1 MKNKK
6 IIVALLVVVMVLSM
20 AAVCLTACDKSEWDD
35 IEAEALAAM
44 MDNAINNL
52 APTDALLN
60 NTEIAANLDVKA
72 KYGDSSKN
80 YGIAFAVKLGLDK
93 ADDNTNAFSL
103 VITDKADNSVAFGAY
118 YDESLG
124 NKYNDKVYL
133 QGPGG
138 NLALQ
143 AVKVKDVIKDQNA
156 DISDSWCEEAQ
167 GTVLDALSE
176 YFSGIII
183 QTVGGLGDTKI
194 SKDGKVARL
203 ELPLTSLLQ
212 DKSSTGLGGL
222 LESVGSPMVDPY
234 LEKLGIDL
242 KVAQL
247 VDILPKLTVALQFT
261 FEGSGVDTTLKNIQ
275 AELSCGAKNVK
286 INKTNNKGTLL
297 ELDIAKDFSATVSAD
312 FFVAPSTSMV
322 KLAPTSVYEAKVV
335 NALNFTLKGEVN
347 FDKDITASVGPLNL
361 NIPSGDY
368 NVTIA
373 LDADPTALIGM
384 TFPKEIK
391 DEVTGEV
398 IKKPTTQEILTCVG
412 DVIEEAVDYMLLD
425 IKSKTASASDTSLLK
440 LELSRP
446 SVGAPLKVSAT
457 ELDALGIEGL
467 NLSGLTIAEAISTI
481 AKLFPADEPTP
492 EEPTP
497 DEPSTEEPS
506 GDQSGSVSGETDEE
520 KTDKIL
526 ASIKPYVELLSII
539 IKGGSAQVNLDGAKF
554 DIKEEVTGEVTSTAT
569 LDASITVNGEAI
581 TISGHATGLDK
592 LLAGLPA
599 DINATI
605 KVTEFK
611 LGNAGK

>member
-118 YDESLG
+118 YDESLS

-133 QGPGG
+133 QGPSG

-347 FDKDITASVGPLNL
+347 FDKEIKASVGPLNL

-384 TFPKEIK
+384 TFPADKVV
-391 DEVTGEV
+391 DGVTV
-398 IKKPTTQEILTCVG
+398 KPTTQEILTCVG
-412 DVIEEAVDYMLLD
+412 NVLEEAVDYMLLD

-440 LELSRP
+440 LELSRAA
-446 SVGAPLKVSAT
+446 VGAPLKVSAT
-457 ELDALGIEGL
+457 ELDALGMDVDI
-467 NLSGLTIAEAISTI
+467 SGLTIARAISTI
-481 AKLFPADEPTP
+481 AGLFPTEEPTP
-492 EEPTP
+492 EEPEVPTP
-497 DEPSTEEPS
+497 EVPS

-520 KTDKIL
+520 NTDKIL

-539 IKGGSAQVNLDGAKF
+539 IKGGSAQVNLDGAEF
-554 DIKEEVTGEVTSTAT
+554 DIKDGEGKVTSTVT
-569 LDASITVNGEAI
+569 LDAGITVNGESI
-581 TISGHATGLDK
+581 TVTGHAVGLDK

>member
-20 AAVCLTACDKSEWDD
+20 AAACLTACDKSEWDD

-118 YDESLG
+118 YDEGLDK
-124 NKYNDKVYL
+124 KYNDKVYL

-297 ELDIAKDFSATVSAD
+297 ELDIAKDFSATVSAE

-347 FDKDITASVGPLNL
+347 FDKAIQASVGPLNL

-384 TFPKEIK
+384 TFPADKVV
-391 DEVTGEV
+391 DGVTV
-398 IKKPTTQEILTCVG
+398 KPTTQEILTCVG
-412 DVIEEAVDYMLLD
+412 DVLDKAVDYMLLD
-425 IKSKTASASDTSLLK
+425 IKSKTASASDKSLLK
-440 LELSRP
+440 LELSRAAE
-446 SVGAPLKVSAT
+446 GAPLSVSAT
-457 ELDALGIEGL
+457 ELDALGMDVDI
-467 NLSGLTIAEAISTI
+467 SGLTIARAISTI
-481 AKLFPADEPTP
+481 AGLFPT

-497 DEPSTEEPS
+497 GEPEVPTPEVPS

-520 KTDKIL
+520 KTDAIL

-539 IKGGSAQVNLDGAKF
+539 IKGGSAQVNLDGAEF
-554 DIKEEVTGEVTSTAT
+554 DIKDEEGKVTSTAT

-581 TISGHATGLDK
+581 TITGHATGLDK

>member
-322 KLAPTSVYEAKVV
+322 KLAPTSVYEAEVV

-347 FDKDITASVGPLNL
+347 FDKEIKASVGPLNL

-412 DVIEEAVDYMLLD
+412 DVLEEAVDYMLLD

-440 LELSRP
+440 LELSRAA
-446 SVGAPLKVSAT
+446 VGAPLKVSAT
-457 ELDALGIEGL
+457 ELDALGMDVNI
-467 NLSGLTIAEAISTI
+467 SGLTIAEAINTI

-492 EEPTP
+492 EEPEVPTP
-497 DEPSTEEPS
+497 EAPS

-520 KTDKIL
+520 KTDAIL

-539 IKGGSAQVNLDGAKF
+539 IKGGSAQVNLDGAEF
-554 DIKEEVTGEVTSTAT
+554 DIKDEETGEVTSTVT
-569 LDASITVNGEAI
+569 LDAGITVNGEAI
-581 TISGHATGLDK
+581 TVTGHAVGLDK
-592 LLAGLPA
+592 LLAGLPE

>member
-20 AAVCLTACDKSEWDD
+20 AAVCLTACDEKNDWDE

-72 KYGDSSKN
+72 TYGESTKN
-80 YGIAFAVKLGLDK
+80 YGIAFAVKLGLNK

-103 VITDKADNSVAFGAY
+103 VVTDKADNSVAFGAY
-118 YDESLG
+118 YDESLTS
-124 NKYNDKVYL
+124 KYNDKVYL
-133 QGPGG
+133 QGPSG

-347 FDKDITASVGPLNL
+347 FDKDIKASVGPLNL
-361 NIPSGDY
+361 NIPNGDY
-368 NVTIA
+368 NVTLAI
-373 LDADPTALIGM
+373 DADPTALIGM
-384 TFPKEIK
+384 TFPADKVV
-391 DEVTGEV
+391 DGVTV
-398 IKKPTTQEILTCVG
+398 KPTTQEILTCVG
-412 DVIEEAVDYMLLD
+412 DVLEEAVDYMLID
-425 IKSKTASASDTSLLK
+425 IKSKTASETDKSLLK
-440 LELSRP
+440 LELSRAAA
-446 SVGAPLKVSAT
+446 GAPLKVSAT
-457 ELDALGIEGL
+457 ELGALGMDVNI
-467 NLSGLTIAEAISTI
+467 SGLTIADAISTI
-481 AKLFPADEPTP
+481 ANLFPAEEPTP

-526 ASIKPYVELLSII
+526 ASIKPYIEILSII

-554 DIKEEVTGEVTSTAT
+554 DIKDEVTGEVTSTAT

-581 TISGHATGLDK
+581 TTNSSSAT
-592 LLAGLPA
+592 PA
-599 DINATI
+599 N
-605 KVTEFK
+605 KP
-611 LGNAGK
+611 

>member
-6 IIVALLVVVMVLSM
+6 IIVSLLVVVMVLSM
-20 AAVCLTACDKSEWDD
+20 AAACLTACDKSEWDD

-118 YDESLG
+118 YDEGLDK
-124 NKYNDKVYL
+124 KYNDKVYL
-133 QGPGG
+133 QGPSG

-322 KLAPTSVYEAKVV
+322 KWAPTSVYEAEVV

-347 FDKDITASVGPLNL
+347 FDKEIKASVGPLNL

-384 TFPKEIK
+384 TFPADKVV
-391 DEVTGEV
+391 DGVTV
-398 IKKPTTQEILTCVG
+398 KPTTQEILTCVG
-412 DVIEEAVDYMLLD
+412 NVLEEAVDYMLLD

-440 LELSRP
+440 LELSRAA
-446 SVGAPLKVSAT
+446 VGAPLKVSAT
-457 ELDALGIEGL
+457 ELDALGMNVNI
-467 NLSGLTIAEAISTI
+467 SGLTIAEAINTI

-492 EEPTP
+492 EEPEVPTP
-497 DEPSTEEPS
+497 EAPS

-520 KTDKIL
+520 KTDAIL

-539 IKGGSAQVNLDGAKF
+539 IKGGSAQVNLDGAEF
-554 DIKEEVTGEVTSTAT
+554 DIKDGEGKVTSTVT
-569 LDASITVNGEAI
+569 LDAGITVNGEAI
-581 TISGHATGLDK
+581 TVTGHAVGLNK

>member
-80 YGIAFAVKLGLDK
+80 YGIAFAVKLGLNK

-133 QGPGG
+133 QGPSG

-322 KLAPTSVYEAKVV
+322 KLAPTSVYEAEVV

-347 FDKDITASVGPLNL
+347 FDKEIKASVGPLNL

-384 TFPKEIK
+384 TFPADKVV
-391 DEVTGEV
+391 DGVTV
-398 IKKPTTQEILTCVG
+398 KPTTQEILTCVG
-412 DVIEEAVDYMLLD
+412 NVLEEAVDYMLLD

-440 LELSRP
+440 LELSRAA
-446 SVGAPLKVSAT
+446 VGAPLKVSAT
-457 ELDALGIEGL
+457 ELDALGMNVNI
-467 NLSGLTIAEAISTI
+467 SGLTIAEAINTI

-492 EEPTP
+492 EEPEVPTP
-497 DEPSTEEPS
+497 EVPS

-520 KTDKIL
+520 KTDAIL

-539 IKGGSAQVNLDGAKF
+539 IKGGSAQVNLDGAEF
-554 DIKEEVTGEVTSTAT
+554 DIKDEETGEVTSTVT
-569 LDASITVNGEAI
+569 LDAGITVNGESI
-581 TISGHATGLDK
+581 TVTGHAVGLDK

>member
-80 YGIAFAVKLGLDK
+80 YGIAFAVKLGLNK

-133 QGPGG
+133 QGPSG

-347 FDKDITASVGPLNL
+347 FDKAIQASVGPLNL

-384 TFPKEIK
+384 TFPADKVV
-391 DEVTGEV
+391 DGVTV
-398 IKKPTTQEILTCVG
+398 KPTTKEILTCVG
-412 DVIEEAVDYMLLD
+412 NVLEKAVDYMLLD
-425 IKSKTASASDTSLLK
+425 IKSKTASASDKSLLK
-440 LELSRP
+440 LELSRAAA
-446 SVGAPLKVSAT
+446 GAPLKVSAT
-457 ELDALGIEGL
+457 ELAALGMDVNI
-467 NLSGLTIAEAISTI
+467 SGLTIAEAINTI
-481 AKLFPADEPTP
+481 AGLFPAEEPTP

-506 GDQSGSVSGETDEE
+506 GDVSGSVSGETDEE
-520 KTDKIL
+520 KTDAIL

-539 IKGGSAQVNLDGAKF
+539 IKGGSAQVNLDGAEF
-554 DIKEEVTGEVTSTAT
+554 DIKDEETGEVTSTVT
-569 LDASITVNGEAI
+569 LDAGITVNGEAI
-581 TISGHATGLDK
+581 TISGHAVGLDK

>member
-133 QGPGG
+133 QGPSG

-384 TFPKEIK
+384 TFPADKVV
-391 DEVTGEV
+391 DGVTV
-398 IKKPTTQEILTCVG
+398 KPTTQEILTCVG
-412 DVIEEAVDYMLLD
+412 DVLDKAVDYMLLD
-425 IKSKTASASDTSLLK
+425 IKSKTASASDKSLLK
-440 LELSRP
+440 LELSRAAE
-446 SVGAPLKVSAT
+446 GAPLSVSAT
-457 ELDALGIEGL
+457 ELDALGMDVDI
-467 NLSGLTIAEAISTI
+467 SGLTIARAISTI
-481 AKLFPADEPTP
+481 AGLFPTEEPTP
-492 EEPTP
+492 EEPEVPTP
-497 DEPSTEEPS
+497 EVPS

-520 KTDKIL
+520 KTDAIL

-539 IKGGSAQVNLDGAKF
+539 IKGGSAQVNLDGAEF
-554 DIKEEVTGEVTSTAT
+554 DIKDEEGKVTSTVT
-569 LDASITVNGEAI
+569 LDAGITVNGESI
-581 TISGHATGLDK
+581 TVTGHAVGLDK

>member
-20 AAVCLTACDKSEWDD
+20 AAVCLTACDDSEWDD

-133 QGPGG
+133 QGPSG

-322 KLAPTSVYEAKVV
+322 KLAPTSVYEAEVV

-347 FDKDITASVGPLNL
+347 FDKEIKASVGPLNL
-361 NIPSGDY
+361 NIPRGDY

-412 DVIEEAVDYMLLD
+412 NVLEEAVDYMLLD
-425 IKSKTASASDTSLLK
+425 IKSKTASASDQSLLK
-440 LELSRP
+440 LELSRAA
-446 SVGAPLKVSAT
+446 VGAPLKVSAT
-457 ELDALGIEGL
+457 ELDALGMDVNI
-467 NLSGLTIAEAISTI
+467 SGLTIAEAINTI

-492 EEPTP
+492 EEPEVPTP
-497 DEPSTEEPS
+497 EAPS

-520 KTDKIL
+520 KTDAIL

-539 IKGGSAQVNLDGAKF
+539 IKGGSAQVNLDGAEF
-554 DIKEEVTGEVTSTAT
+554 DIKDEETGEVTSTVT
-569 LDASITVNGEAI
+569 LDAGITVNGEAI
-581 TISGHATGLDK
+581 TVTGHAVGLDK
-592 LLAGLPA
+592 LLAGLPG

>member
-20 AAVCLTACDKSEWDD
+20 AAVCLTACDKEGDWDE

-72 KYGDSSKN
+72 TYGESTKN
-80 YGIAFAVKLGLDK
+80 YGIAFAVKLGLNK

-103 VITDKADNSVAFGAY
+103 VVTDKADNSVAFGAY
-118 YDESLG
+118 YDESLS

-176 YFSGIII
+176 YFSGIIM

-347 FDKDITASVGPLNL
+347 FDKDIKASVGPLNL
-361 NIPSGDY
+361 NIPNGDY
-368 NVTIA
+368 NVTLA

-384 TFPKEIK
+384 TFPADKVV
-391 DEVTGEV
+391 DGVTV
-398 IKKPTTQEILTCVG
+398 KPTTQEILTCVG
-412 DVIEEAVDYMLLD
+412 DVLEEAVDYMLID
-425 IKSKTASASDTSLLK
+425 IKSKTASETDKSLLK
-440 LELSRP
+440 LELSRAAA
-446 SVGAPLKVSAT
+446 GAPLKVSAT
-457 ELDALGIEGL
+457 ELGALGMDVNI
-467 NLSGLTIAEAISTI
+467 SGLTIADAISTI
-481 AKLFPADEPTP
+481 ANLFPAEEPTP

-506 GDQSGSVSGETDEE
+506 GDSGSVSGETDEE

-526 ASIKPYVELLSII
+526 ASIKPYIEILSII

-554 DIKEEVTGEVTSTAT
+554 DIKDEVTGEVTSTAT

-581 TISGHATGLDK
+581 TITGHATGLDK

>member
-118 YDESLG
+118 YDESLS

-347 FDKDITASVGPLNL
+347 FDKAIQASVGPLNL

-384 TFPKEIK
+384 TFPADKVV
-391 DEVTGEV
+391 DGVTV
-398 IKKPTTQEILTCVG
+398 KPTTQEILTCVG
-412 DVIEEAVDYMLLD
+412 DVLEEAVDYMLID
-425 IKSKTASASDTSLLK
+425 IKSKTASATDKSLLK
-440 LELSRP
+440 LELSRAAA
-446 SVGAPLKVSAT
+446 GAPLKTSAT
-457 ELDALGIEGL
+457 ELGALGMDV
-467 NLSGLTIAEAISTI
+467 NLSNLTIADAISTI
-481 AKLFPADEPTP
+481 ANLFPAEEPTP

-497 DEPSTEEPS
+497 DEPSTDEPS
-506 GDQSGSVSGETDEE
+506 GDVSGSVSGETDEE
-520 KTDKIL
+520 KTDAIL

-539 IKGGSAQVNLDGAKF
+539 IKGGSAQVNLDGAEF
-554 DIKEEVTGEVTSTAT
+554 DIKDGEGKVTSTVT
-569 LDASITVNGEAI
+569 LDAGITVNGEAI
-581 TISGHATGLDK
+581 TVTGHAVGLDK

>member
-20 AAVCLTACDKSEWDD
+20 AAVCLTACDEKGDWDD

-72 KYGDSSKN
+72 TYGESTKN
-80 YGIAFAVKLGLDK
+80 YGIAFAVKLGLNK

-103 VITDKADNSVAFGAY
+103 VVTDKADNSVAFGAY
-118 YDESLG
+118 YDESLSS
-124 NKYNDKVYL
+124 KYNDKVYL

-347 FDKDITASVGPLNL
+347 FDKDIKASVGPLNL
-361 NIPSGDY
+361 NIPNGDY
-368 NVTIA
+368 NVTLAI
-373 LDADPTALIGM
+373 DADPTALIGM
-384 TFPKEIK
+384 TFPADKVV
-391 DEVTGEV
+391 DGVTV
-398 IKKPTTQEILTCVG
+398 KPTTQEILTCVG
-412 DVIEEAVDYMLLD
+412 DVLEEAVDYMLID
-425 IKSKTASASDTSLLK
+425 IKSKTASETDKSLLK
-440 LELSRP
+440 LELSRAAA
-446 SVGAPLKVSAT
+446 GAPLKVSAT
-457 ELDALGIEGL
+457 ELGALGMDVNI
-467 NLSGLTIAEAISTI
+467 SGLTIADAISTI
-481 AKLFPADEPTP
+481 ANLFPAEEPTP

-526 ASIKPYVELLSII
+526 ASIKPYIEILSII

-554 DIKEEVTGEVTSTAT
+554 DIKDEVTGEVTSTAT

-581 TISGHATGLDK
+581 TITGHATGLDK

>member
-118 YDESLG
+118 YDEGLD
-124 NKYNDKVYL
+124 NKKYNDKVYL

-203 ELPLTSLLQ
+203 ELPLTTLLQ

-322 KLAPTSVYEAKVV
+322 KSVPTSVYEAKVV

-347 FDKDITASVGPLNL
+347 FDKDIKASVGPLNL
-361 NIPSGDY
+361 NIPNGDY
-368 NVTIA
+368 NVTLAI
-373 LDADPTALIGM
+373 DADPTALIGM
-384 TFPKEIK
+384 TFPADKVV
-391 DEVTGEV
+391 DGVTV
-398 IKKPTTQEILTCVG
+398 KPTTQEILTCVG
-412 DVIEEAVDYMLLD
+412 DVLEKAVDYMLID
-425 IKSKTASASDTSLLK
+425 IKSKTASETDKSLLK

-446 SVGAPLKVSAT
+446 AVGAPLKVSAT
-457 ELDALGIEGL
+457 ELGALGMDVNI
-467 NLSGLTIAEAISTI
+467 SGLTIADAISTI
-481 AKLFPADEPTP
+481 ANLFPAEEPTP

-526 ASIKPYVELLSII
+526 ASIKPYIEILSII

-554 DIKEEVTGEVTSTAT
+554 DIKDEVTGEVTSTAT

>member
-103 VITDKADNSVAFGAY
+103 VVTDKADNSVAFGAY

-124 NKYNDKVYL
+124 KNYNDKVYL

-143 AVKVKDVIKDQNA
+143 AVRVKDVIKDQNA

-203 ELPLTSLLQ
+203 ELPLTTLLQ

-347 FDKDITASVGPLNL
+347 FDKDIKASVGPLNL

-368 NVTIA
+368 NVTLAI
-373 LDADPTALIGM
+373 DADPTALIGM
-384 TFPKEIK
+384 TFPADKVV
-391 DEVTGEV
+391 DGVTV
-398 IKKPTTQEILTCVG
+398 KPTTEEILTCVG
-412 DVIEEAVDYMLLD
+412 DVLEKAVDYMLID
-425 IKSKTASASDTSLLK
+425 IKSKTASATDNSLLK
-440 LELSRP
+440 LELSRAAA
-446 SVGAPLKVSAT
+446 GAPLKVSAT
-457 ELDALGIEGL
+457 ELGALGMNVNIAGL
-467 NLSGLTIAEAISTI
+467 PIADAISTI
-481 AKLFPADEPTP
+481 ANLFPAEEPTP

-497 DEPSTEEPS
+497 DEPSTDEPS

-526 ASIKPYVELLSII
+526 ASIKPYIEILSII

-554 DIKEEVTGEVTSTAT
+554 DIKDEVTGEVTSTAT

-581 TISGHATGLDK
+581 TITGHATGLDK

>member
-20 AAVCLTACDKSEWDD
+20 AAVCLTACDDSEWDD

-80 YGIAFAVKLGLDK
+80 YGIAFAVKLGLNK

-133 QGPGG
+133 QGPSG

-297 ELDIAKDFSATVSAD
+297 ELDIAKDFSATVSAE

-412 DVIEEAVDYMLLD
+412 DVLEEAVDYMLLD
-425 IKSKTASASDTSLLK
+425 IKSKTASASDKSLLK
-440 LELSRP
+440 LELSRAAD
-446 SVGAPLKVSAT
+446 GAPLSVSAT
-457 ELDALGIEGL
+457 ELDALGMDVDI
-467 NLSGLTIAEAISTI
+467 SGLTIARAISTI
-481 AKLFPADEPTP
+481 AGLFPTEEPTP
-492 EEPTP
+492 EEPEVPTP
-497 DEPSTEEPS
+497 EAPS

-520 KTDKIL
+520 KTDAIL

-539 IKGGSAQVNLDGAKF
+539 IKGGSAQVNLDGAEF
-554 DIKEEVTGEVTSTAT
+554 DIKDGEGKVTSTVT
-569 LDASITVNGEAI
+569 LDAGITVNGEAI
-581 TISGHATGLDK
+581 TVTGHAVGLDK
-592 LLAGLPA
+592 LLAGLPE

>member
-118 YDESLG
+118 YDESLS

-347 FDKDITASVGPLNL
+347 FDKAIQASVGPLNL

-384 TFPKEIK
+384 TFPADKVV
-391 DEVTGEV
+391 DGVTV
-398 IKKPTTQEILTCVG
+398 KPTTQEILTCVG
-412 DVIEEAVDYMLLD
+412 NVLEEAVDYMLLD

-440 LELSRP
+440 LELSRAA
-446 SVGAPLKVSAT
+446 VGAPLKVSAT
-457 ELDALGIEGL
+457 ELDALGMNVNI
-467 NLSGLTIAEAISTI
+467 SGLTIAEAINTI

-492 EEPTP
+492 EEPEVPTP
-497 DEPSTEEPS
+497 EAPS

-520 KTDKIL
+520 KTDAIL

-539 IKGGSAQVNLDGAKF
+539 IKGGSAQVNLDGAEF
-554 DIKEEVTGEVTSTAT
+554 DIKDGEGKVTSTVT
-569 LDASITVNGEAI
+569 LDAGITVNGESI
-581 TISGHATGLDK
+581 TVTGHAVGLDK

>member
-118 YDESLG
+118 YDESLSD
-124 NKYNDKVYL
+124 KYNDKVYL

-347 FDKDITASVGPLNL
+347 FDKAIQASVGPLNL

-384 TFPKEIK
+384 TFPADKVV
-391 DEVTGEV
+391 DGVTV
-398 IKKPTTQEILTCVG
+398 KPTTQEILTCVG
-412 DVIEEAVDYMLLD
+412 DVLDKAVDYMLLD
-425 IKSKTASASDTSLLK
+425 IKSKTASASDKSLLK
-440 LELSRP
+440 LELSRAAE
-446 SVGAPLKVSAT
+446 GAPLSVSAT
-457 ELDALGIEGL
+457 ELDALGMDVDI
-467 NLSGLTIAEAISTI
+467 SGLTIARAISTI
-481 AKLFPADEPTP
+481 AGLFPTEEPTP
-492 EEPTP
+492 EEPEVPTP
-497 DEPSTEEPS
+497 EVPS

-520 KTDKIL
+520 KTDAIL

-539 IKGGSAQVNLDGAKF
+539 IKGGSAQVNLDGAEF
-554 DIKEEVTGEVTSTAT
+554 DIKDEEGKVTSTVT
-569 LDASITVNGEAI
+569 LDAGITVNGESI
-581 TISGHATGLDK
+581 TVTGHAVGLDK

>member
-20 AAVCLTACDKSEWDD
+20 AAACLTACDKSEWDD

-118 YDESLG
+118 YDEGLDK
-124 NKYNDKVYL
+124 KYNDKVYL
-133 QGPGG
+133 QGPSG

-322 KLAPTSVYEAKVV
+322 KWAPTSVYEAEVV

-347 FDKDITASVGPLNL
+347 FDKEIKASVGPLNL

-384 TFPKEIK
+384 TFPADKVV
-391 DEVTGEV
+391 DGVTV
-398 IKKPTTQEILTCVG
+398 KPTTQEILTCVG
-412 DVIEEAVDYMLLD
+412 NVLEEAVDYMLLD

-440 LELSRP
+440 LELSRAA
-446 SVGAPLKVSAT
+446 VGAPLKVSAT
-457 ELDALGIEGL
+457 ELDALGMNVNI
-467 NLSGLTIAEAISTI
+467 SGLTIAEAINTI

-492 EEPTP
+492 EEPEVPTP
-497 DEPSTEEPS
+497 EAPS

-520 KTDKIL
+520 KTDAIL

-539 IKGGSAQVNLDGAKF
+539 IKGGSAQVNLDGAEF
-554 DIKEEVTGEVTSTAT
+554 DIKDGEGKVTSTVT
-569 LDASITVNGEAI
+569 LDAGITVNGEAI
-581 TISGHATGLDK
+581 TVTGHAVGLNK

>member
-20 AAVCLTACDKSEWDD
+20 AAVCLTACDDSEWDD

-124 NKYNDKVYL
+124 KNYNDKVYL

-203 ELPLTSLLQ
+203 ELPLTTLLQ

-322 KLAPTSVYEAKVV
+322 KLAPTSVYEAEVV

-347 FDKDITASVGPLNL
+347 FDKEIKASVGPLNL

-412 DVIEEAVDYMLLD
+412 DVLEEAVDYMLLD
-425 IKSKTASASDTSLLK
+425 IKSKTASASDNSLLK
-440 LELSRP
+440 LELSRAA
-446 SVGAPLKVSAT
+446 VGAPLKVSAT
-457 ELDALGIEGL
+457 ELDALGMNVNI
-467 NLSGLTIAEAISTI
+467 SGLTIAEAISTI
-481 AKLFPADEPTP
+481 AKLFPAEEPTP
-492 EEPTP
+492 EEPEVPTP
-497 DEPSTEEPS
+497 EAPS

-520 KTDKIL
+520 KTDAIL

-539 IKGGSAQVNLDGAKF
+539 IKGGSAQVNLDGAEF
-554 DIKEEVTGEVTSTAT
+554 DIKDGEGKVTSTVT
-569 LDASITVNGEAI
+569 LDAGITVNGEAI
-581 TISGHATGLDK
+581 TVTGHAVGLDK
-592 LLAGLPA
+592 LLAGLPE

>member
-20 AAVCLTACDKSEWDD
+20 AAVCLTACDDSEWDD

-72 KYGDSSKN
+72 TYGESTKN
-80 YGIAFAVKLGLDK
+80 YGIAFAVKLGLNK

-103 VITDKADNSVAFGAY
+103 VVTDKADNSVAFGAY
-118 YDESLG
+118 YDESLS

-297 ELDIAKDFSATVSAD
+297 ELDIAKDFSATVSAE

-347 FDKDITASVGPLNL
+347 FDKDIKASVGPLNL
-361 NIPSGDY
+361 NIPNGDY
-368 NVTIA
+368 NVTLAI
-373 LDADPTALIGM
+373 DADPTALIGM
-384 TFPKEIK
+384 TFPADKVV
-391 DEVTGEV
+391 DGVTV
-398 IKKPTTQEILTCVG
+398 KPTTQEILTCVG
-412 DVIEEAVDYMLLD
+412 DVLEKAVDYMLID
-425 IKSKTASASDTSLLK
+425 IKSKTASETDKSLLK
-440 LELSRP
+440 LELSRAAA
-446 SVGAPLKVSAT
+446 GAPLKVSAT
-457 ELDALGIEGL
+457 ELGALGMDVNI
-467 NLSGLTIAEAISTI
+467 SGLTIADAISTI
-481 AKLFPADEPTP
+481 ANLFPAEEPTP

-526 ASIKPYVELLSII
+526 ASIKPYIEILSII

-554 DIKEEVTGEVTSTAT
+554 DIKDEVTGEVTSTAT

-581 TISGHATGLDK
+581 TITGHATGLDK

>member
-261 FEGSGVDTTLKNIQ
+261 FEGSSVDTTLKNIQ

-322 KLAPTSVYEAKVV
+322 KLAPTSVYEAEVV
-335 NALNFTLKGEVN
+335 NAHNFTLKGEVN
-347 FDKDITASVGPLNL
+347 FDKEIKASVGPLNL

-373 LDADPTALIGM
+373 LDAGPTALIGR
-384 TFPKEIK
+384 TFPAHKVVEG
-391 DEVTGEV
+391 VTV
-398 IKKPTTQEILTCVG
+398 KATTQEILTCVG
-412 DVIEEAVDYMLLD
+412 NVLEEAVDYMLLD

-440 LELSRP
+440 LELSRAA
-446 SVGAPLKVSAT
+446 VGAPLKVSAT
-457 ELDALGIEGL
+457 ELDALGMNVNI
-467 NLSGLTIAEAISTI
+467 SGLTIAEAINTI

-492 EEPTP
+492 EEPEVPTP
-497 DEPSTEEPS
+497 EAPS

-520 KTDKIL
+520 KTDAIL

-554 DIKEEVTGEVTSTAT
+554 DIKDGEGKVTSTVT
-569 LDASITVNGEAI
+569 LDAGITVNGESI
-581 TISGHATGLDK
+581 TVTGHAVGLDK
-592 LLAGLPA
+592 LLAGLPT

>member
-72 KYGDSSKN
+72 TYGESTKN
-80 YGIAFAVKLGLDK
+80 YGIAFAVKLGLNK

-103 VITDKADNSVAFGAY
+103 VVTDKADNSVAFGAY

-124 NKYNDKVYL
+124 KNYNDKVYL

-143 AVKVKDVIKDQNA
+143 AVRVKDVIKDQNA

-203 ELPLTSLLQ
+203 ELPLTTLLQ

-347 FDKDITASVGPLNL
+347 FDKDIKASVGPLNL

-368 NVTIA
+368 NVTLAI
-373 LDADPTALIGM
+373 DADPTALIGM
-384 TFPKEIK
+384 TFPADKVV
-391 DEVTGEV
+391 DGVTV
-398 IKKPTTQEILTCVG
+398 KPTTEEILTCVG
-412 DVIEEAVDYMLLD
+412 DVLEEAVDYMLID
-425 IKSKTASASDTSLLK
+425 IKSKTASATDNSLLK
-440 LELSRP
+440 LELSRAAA
-446 SVGAPLKVSAT
+446 GAPLKVSAT
-457 ELDALGIEGL
+457 ELGALGMNVNIAGL
-467 NLSGLTIAEAISTI
+467 PIADAISTI
-481 AKLFPADEPTP
+481 ANLFPAEEPTP

-497 DEPSTEEPS
+497 DEPSTDEPS

-526 ASIKPYVELLSII
+526 ASIKPYVEILSII
-539 IKGGSAQVNLDGAKF
+539 IKSGSAQVNLDGAKF
-554 DIKEEVTGEVTSTAT
+554 DIKDEVTGEVTSTAT

-581 TISGHATGLDK
+581 TITGHATGLDK

>member
-20 AAVCLTACDKSEWDD
+20 AAVCLTACDKEGDWDE

-72 KYGDSSKN
+72 TYGESTKN

-118 YDESLG
+118 YDEGLDK
-124 NKYNDKVYL
+124 KYNDKVYL

-347 FDKDITASVGPLNL
+347 FDKDIKASVGPLNL

-368 NVTIA
+368 NVTLAI
-373 LDADPTALIGM
+373 DADPTALIGM
-384 TFPKEIK
+384 TFPADKVV
-391 DEVTGEV
+391 DGVTV
-398 IKKPTTQEILTCVG
+398 KPTTEEILTCVG
-412 DVIEEAVDYMLLD
+412 DVLEEAVDYMLID
-425 IKSKTASASDTSLLK
+425 IKSKTASESDKSLLK
-440 LELSRP
+440 LELSRAAA
-446 SVGAPLKVSAT
+446 GAPLKVSAT
-457 ELDALGIEGL
+457 ELGALGMNVNIAGL
-467 NLSGLTIAEAISTI
+467 PIADAISTI
-481 AKLFPADEPTP
+481 ANLFPAEEPTP

-497 DEPSTEEPS
+497 DEPSTDEPS

-526 ASIKPYVELLSII
+526 ASIKPYIEILSII

-554 DIKEEVTGEVTSTAT
+554 DIKDEVTGEVTSTAT

-581 TISGHATGLDK
+581 TITGHATGLDK

>member
-20 AAVCLTACDKSEWDD
+20 AAVCLTACDKEGDWDE

-72 KYGDSSKN
+72 TYGESTKN
-80 YGIAFAVKLGLDK
+80 YGIAFAVKLGLNK

-118 YDESLG
+118 YDESLDK
-124 NKYNDKVYL
+124 KYNDKVYL

-297 ELDIAKDFSATVSAD
+297 ELDIAKDFSATVSAE

-322 KLAPTSVYEAKVV
+322 KWAPTSVYEAEVV

-347 FDKDITASVGPLNL
+347 FDKEIKASVGPLNL

-384 TFPKEIK
+384 TFPADKVV
-391 DEVTGEV
+391 DGVTV
-398 IKKPTTQEILTCVG
+398 KPTTQEILTCVG
-412 DVIEEAVDYMLLD
+412 NVLEKAVDYMLLD

-440 LELSRP
+440 LELSRAA
-446 SVGAPLKVSAT
+446 VGAPLKVSAT
-457 ELDALGIEGL
+457 ELDALGMNVNI
-467 NLSGLTIAEAISTI
+467 SGLTIAEAINAI

-492 EEPTP
+492 GEPEAPTP
-497 DEPSTEEPS
+497 EEPS

-520 KTDKIL
+520 KTDAIL

-539 IKGGSAQVNLDGAKF
+539 IKGGSAQVNLDGAEF
-554 DIKEEVTGEVTSTAT
+554 DIKDGEGKVTSTVT
-569 LDASITVNGEAI
+569 LDAGITVNGEAI
-581 TISGHATGLDK
+581 TITGHAVGLDK

>member
-124 NKYNDKVYL
+124 KNYNDKVYL

-322 KLAPTSVYEAKVV
+322 KLAPTSVYEAEVV

-347 FDKDITASVGPLNL
+347 FDKEIKASVGPLNL

-412 DVIEEAVDYMLLD
+412 DVLEEAVDYMLLD

-440 LELSRP
+440 LELSRAA
-446 SVGAPLKVSAT
+446 VGAPLKVSAT
-457 ELDALGIEGL
+457 ELDALGMKVNI
-467 NLSGLTIAEAISTI
+467 SGLTIAEAISTI
-481 AKLFPADEPTP
+481 AKLFPAEEPTP
-492 EEPTP
+492 EEPEAPTP
-497 DEPSTEEPS
+497 EAPS

-526 ASIKPYVELLSII
+526 ASIKPYIEILSII
-539 IKGGSAQVNLDGAKF
+539 IKGGSAQVNLDGAEF
-554 DIKEEVTGEVTSTAT
+554 DIKDEVTGEVTDTVT
-569 LDASITVNGEAI
+569 LDAGITVNGEAI
-581 TISGHATGLDK
+581 TITGHAVGLNK
-592 LLAGLPA
+592 LLAGLPE

>member
-20 AAVCLTACDKSEWDD
+20 AAVCLTACDDSEWDD

-412 DVIEEAVDYMLLD
+412 NVLEEAVDYMLLD
-425 IKSKTASASDTSLLK
+425 IKSKTASASDNSLLK
-440 LELSRP
+440 LELSRAA
-446 SVGAPLKVSAT
+446 VGAPLKVSAT
-457 ELDALGIEGL
+457 ELDALGMNVNI
-467 NLSGLTIAEAISTI
+467 SGLTIAEAISTI
-481 AKLFPADEPTP
+481 AKLFPAEEPTP
-492 EEPTP
+492 EEPEAPTP
-497 DEPSTEEPS
+497 EAPS

-539 IKGGSAQVNLDGAKF
+539 IKGGSAQVNLDGAEF
-554 DIKEEVTGEVTSTAT
+554 DIKDGEGKVTSTVT
-569 LDASITVNGEAI
+569 LDAGITVNGESI
-581 TISGHATGLDK
+581 TVTGHAVGLDK
-592 LLAGLPA
+592 LLAGLPE

>member
-80 YGIAFAVKLGLDK
+80 YGIAFAVKLGLNK

-322 KLAPTSVYEAKVV
+322 KLAPTSVYEAEVV

-347 FDKDITASVGPLNL
+347 FDKAIQASVGPLNL

-384 TFPKEIK
+384 TFPADKVV
-391 DEVTGEV
+391 DGVTV
-398 IKKPTTQEILTCVG
+398 KPTTQEILTCVG
-412 DVIEEAVDYMLLD
+412 NVLEEAVDYMLLD
-425 IKSKTASASDTSLLK
+425 IKSKTASASDNSLLK
-440 LELSRP
+440 LELSRAA
-446 SVGAPLKVSAT
+446 VGAPLKVSAT
-457 ELDALGIEGL
+457 ELDALGMNVNI
-467 NLSGLTIAEAISTI
+467 SGLTIAEAINTI

-492 EEPTP
+492 EEPEVPTP
-497 DEPSTEEPS
+497 EAPS

-520 KTDKIL
+520 NTDAIL

-539 IKGGSAQVNLDGAKF
+539 IKGGSAQVNLDGAEF
-554 DIKEEVTGEVTSTAT
+554 DIKDEEGKVTSTVT
-569 LDASITVNGEAI
+569 LDAGITVNGEAI
-581 TISGHATGLDK
+581 TVTGHAVGLDK

>member
-20 AAVCLTACDKSEWDD
+20 AAVCLTACDKEGDWDE

-72 KYGDSSKN
+72 TYGESTKN

-118 YDESLG
+118 YNESLK

-347 FDKDITASVGPLNL
+347 FDKDIKASVGPLNL

-368 NVTIA
+368 NVTLAI
-373 LDADPTALIGM
+373 DADPTALIGM
-384 TFPKEIK
+384 TFPADKVV
-391 DEVTGEV
+391 DGVTV
-398 IKKPTTQEILTCVG
+398 KPTTEEILTCVG
-412 DVIEEAVDYMLLD
+412 DVLEKAVDYMLID
-425 IKSKTASASDTSLLK
+425 IKSKTASATDNSLLK
-440 LELSRP
+440 LELSRAAA
-446 SVGAPLKVSAT
+446 GAPLKVSAT
-457 ELDALGIEGL
+457 ELDALGMDVDI
-467 NLSGLTIAEAISTI
+467 SGLPIADAISTI
-481 AKLFPADEPTP
+481 ANLFPAEEPTP

-497 DEPSTEEPS
+497 DEPSTDEPS

-526 ASIKPYVELLSII
+526 ASIKPYIEILSII

-554 DIKEEVTGEVTSTAT
+554 DIKDEVTGEVTSTAT

>member
-118 YDESLG
+118 YDESLS

-347 FDKDITASVGPLNL
+347 FDKAIQASVGPLNL

-384 TFPKEIK
+384 TFPADKVV
-391 DEVTGEV
+391 DGVTV
-398 IKKPTTQEILTCVG
+398 KPTTQEILTCVG
-412 DVIEEAVDYMLLD
+412 DVLDKAVDYMLLD
-425 IKSKTASASDTSLLK
+425 IKSKTASASDKSLLK
-440 LELSRP
+440 LELSRAAE
-446 SVGAPLKVSAT
+446 GAPLSVSAT
-457 ELDALGIEGL
+457 ELDALGMDVDI
-467 NLSGLTIAEAISTI
+467 SGLTIARAISTI
-481 AKLFPADEPTP
+481 AGLFPT

-497 DEPSTEEPS
+497 GEPEVPTPEVPS

-520 KTDKIL
+520 NTDKIL

-539 IKGGSAQVNLDGAKF
+539 IKGGSAQVNLDGAEF
-554 DIKEEVTGEVTSTAT
+554 DIKDEEGKVTSTVT
-569 LDASITVNGEAI
+569 LDAGITVNGEAI
-581 TISGHATGLDK
+581 TVTGHAVGLDK

>member
-20 AAVCLTACDKSEWDD
+20 AAVCLTACDKEGDWDE

-118 YDESLG
+118 YNESLK

-203 ELPLTSLLQ
+203 ELPLTTLLQ

-347 FDKDITASVGPLNL
+347 FDKDIKASVGPLNL

-368 NVTIA
+368 NVTLAI
-373 LDADPTALIGM
+373 DADPTALIGM
-384 TFPKEIK
+384 TFPADKVV
-391 DEVTGEV
+391 DGVTV
-398 IKKPTTQEILTCVG
+398 KPTTEEILTCVG
-412 DVIEEAVDYMLLD
+412 DVLEEAVDYMLID
-425 IKSKTASASDTSLLK
+425 IKSKTASATDKSLLK
-440 LELSRP
+440 LELSRAAA
-446 SVGAPLKVSAT
+446 GAPLKVSAT
-457 ELDALGIEGL
+457 ELGALGMNVNIAGL
-467 NLSGLTIAEAISTI
+467 PIADAISTI
-481 AKLFPADEPTP
+481 ANLFPAEEPTP

-497 DEPSTEEPS
+497 DEPSTDEPS

-526 ASIKPYVELLSII
+526 ASIKPYIEILSII

-554 DIKEEVTGEVTSTAT
+554 DIKDEVTGEVTSTAT

-581 TISGHATGLDK
+581 TISGHAVGLDK

>member
-80 YGIAFAVKLGLDK
+80 YGIAFAVKLGLNK

-347 FDKDITASVGPLNL
+347 FDKAIQASVGPLNL

-384 TFPKEIK
+384 TFPADKVV
-391 DEVTGEV
+391 DGVTV
-398 IKKPTTQEILTCVG
+398 KPTTQEILTCVG
-412 DVIEEAVDYMLLD
+412 DVLDKAVDYMLLD
-425 IKSKTASASDTSLLK
+425 IKSKTASASDKSLLK
-440 LELSRP
+440 LELSRAAE
-446 SVGAPLKVSAT
+446 GAPLSVSAT
-457 ELDALGIEGL
+457 ELDALGMDVDI
-467 NLSGLTIAEAISTI
+467 SGLTIARAISTI
-481 AKLFPADEPTP
+481 AGLFPTEEPTP
-492 EEPTP
+492 EEPEVPTP
-497 DEPSTEEPS
+497 EAPS

-520 KTDKIL
+520 KTDAIL

-539 IKGGSAQVNLDGAKF
+539 IKGGSAQVNLDGAEF
-554 DIKEEVTGEVTSTAT
+554 DIKDGEGKVTSTVT
-569 LDASITVNGEAI
+569 LDAGITVNGESI
-581 TISGHATGLDK
+581 TVTGHAVGLDK

-605 KVTEFK
+605 KVTDFK

>member
-80 YGIAFAVKLGLDK
+80 YGIAFAVKLGLNK

-133 QGPGG
+133 QGPSG

-322 KLAPTSVYEAKVV
+322 KLAPTSVYEAEVV

-347 FDKDITASVGPLNL
+347 FDKEIKASVGPLNL

-384 TFPKEIK
+384 TFPADKVV
-391 DEVTGEV
+391 DGVTV
-398 IKKPTTQEILTCVG
+398 KPTTQEILTCVG
-412 DVIEEAVDYMLLD
+412 NVLEEAVDYMLLD

-440 LELSRP
+440 LELSRAA
-446 SVGAPLKVSAT
+446 VGAPLKVSAT
-457 ELDALGIEGL
+457 ELDALGMNVNI
-467 NLSGLTIAEAISTI
+467 SGLTIAEAINAI

-492 EEPTP
+492 EEPEVPTP
-497 DEPSTEEPS
+497 EVPS

-520 KTDKIL
+520 KTDAIL

-539 IKGGSAQVNLDGAKF
+539 IKGGSAQVNLDGAEF
-554 DIKEEVTGEVTSTAT
+554 DIKDEETGEVTSTVT
-569 LDASITVNGEAI
+569 LDAGITVNGESI
-581 TISGHATGLDK
+581 TVTGHAVGLDK

>member
-118 YDESLG
+118 YDESLS

-347 FDKDITASVGPLNL
+347 FDKAIQASVGPLNL

-384 TFPKEIK
+384 TFPADKVV
-391 DEVTGEV
+391 DGVTV
-398 IKKPTTQEILTCVG
+398 KPTTQEILTCVG
-412 DVIEEAVDYMLLD
+412 DVLDKAVDYMLLD
-425 IKSKTASASDTSLLK
+425 IKSKTASASDKSLLK
-440 LELSRP
+440 LELSRAAE
-446 SVGAPLKVSAT
+446 GAPLSVSAT
-457 ELDALGIEGL
+457 ELDALGMDVDI
-467 NLSGLTIAEAISTI
+467 SGLTIARAISTI
-481 AKLFPADEPTP
+481 AGLFPTEEPTP
-492 EEPTP
+492 EEPEVPTP
-497 DEPSTEEPS
+497 EAPS

-520 KTDKIL
+520 KTDAIL

-539 IKGGSAQVNLDGAKF
+539 IKGGSAQVNLDGAEF
-554 DIKEEVTGEVTSTAT
+554 DIKDEEGKVTSTVT
-569 LDASITVNGEAI
+569 LDAGITVNGESI
-581 TISGHATGLDK
+581 TVTGHAVGLDK

>member
-80 YGIAFAVKLGLDK
+80 YGIAFAVKLGLNK

-118 YDESLG
+118 YDEGLD
-124 NKYNDKVYL
+124 NKKYNDKVYL

-297 ELDIAKDFSATVSAD
+297 ELDIAKDFSATVSAE

-347 FDKDITASVGPLNL
+347 FDKAIQASVGPLNL

-384 TFPKEIK
+384 TFPADKVV
-391 DEVTGEV
+391 DGVTV
-398 IKKPTTQEILTCVG
+398 KPTTQEILTCVG
-412 DVIEEAVDYMLLD
+412 NVLEEAVDYMLLD

-440 LELSRP
+440 LELSRAA
-446 SVGAPLKVSAT
+446 VGAPLKVSAT
-457 ELDALGIEGL
+457 ELDALGMNVNI
-467 NLSGLTIAEAISTI
+467 SGLTIAEAISTI
-481 AKLFPADEPTP
+481 AKLFPA

-497 DEPSTEEPS
+497 GEPEAPTPEEPS

-520 KTDKIL
+520 KTDAIL

-539 IKGGSAQVNLDGAKF
+539 IKGGSAQVNLDGAEF
-554 DIKEEVTGEVTSTAT
+554 DIKDEAGKVTSTVT
-569 LDASITVNGEAI
+569 LDAGITVNGESI
-581 TISGHATGLDK
+581 TVTGHAVGLDK

>member
-20 AAVCLTACDKSEWDD
+20 AAVCLTACDEKGDWDE

-72 KYGDSSKN
+72 TYGESTKN
-80 YGIAFAVKLGLDK
+80 YGIAFAVKLGLNK

-103 VITDKADNSVAFGAY
+103 VVTDKADNSVAFGAY
-118 YDESLG
+118 YDESLSS
-124 NKYNDKVYL
+124 KYNDKVYL

-143 AVKVKDVIKDQNA
+143 AVRVKDVIKNQNA

-297 ELDIAKDFSATVSAD
+297 ELDIAKDFSATVSAE

-347 FDKDITASVGPLNL
+347 FDKDIKASVGPLNL

-368 NVTIA
+368 NVTLA

-384 TFPKEIK
+384 TFPADKVV
-391 DEVTGEV
+391 DGVTV
-398 IKKPTTQEILTCVG
+398 KPTTQEILTCVG
-412 DVIEEAVDYMLLD
+412 NVLEKAVDYMLID
-425 IKSKTASASDTSLLK
+425 IKSKTASETDNSLLK
-440 LELSRP
+440 LELSRAAA
-446 SVGAPLKVSAT
+446 GAPLKVSAT
-457 ELDALGIEGL
+457 ELGALGMDVKI
-467 NLSGLTIAEAISTI
+467 SGLTIADAISTI
-481 AKLFPADEPTP
+481 ANLFPAEEPTP

-526 ASIKPYVELLSII
+526 ASIKPYIEILSII

-554 DIKEEVTGEVTSTAT
+554 DIKDEVTGEVTSTAT

-581 TISGHATGLDK
+581 TITGHATGLDK

>member
-20 AAVCLTACDKSEWDD
+20 AAVCLTACDDSEWDD

-133 QGPGG
+133 QGPSG

-297 ELDIAKDFSATVSAD
+297 ELDIAKDFSATVSAE

-412 DVIEEAVDYMLLD
+412 DVLEEAVDYMLLD
-425 IKSKTASASDTSLLK
+425 IKSKTASASDKSLLK
-440 LELSRP
+440 LELSRAAD
-446 SVGAPLKVSAT
+446 GAPLSVSAT
-457 ELDALGIEGL
+457 ELDALGMDVDI
-467 NLSGLTIAEAISTI
+467 SGLTIARAISTI
-481 AKLFPADEPTP
+481 ANLFPAEEPTP

-526 ASIKPYVELLSII
+526 ASIKPYIEILSII
-539 IKGGSAQVNLDGAKF
+539 IKGGSAQVNLDGAEF
-554 DIKEEVTGEVTSTAT
+554 DIKDEEGKVTSTVT

-581 TISGHATGLDK
+581 TITGHAEGLDK

>member
-118 YDESLG
+118 YDESLS

-347 FDKDITASVGPLNL
+347 FDKAIQASVGPLNL

-384 TFPKEIK
+384 TFPADKVV
-391 DEVTGEV
+391 DGVTV
-398 IKKPTTQEILTCVG
+398 KPTTQEILTCVG
-412 DVIEEAVDYMLLD
+412 DVLDKAVDYMLLD
-425 IKSKTASASDTSLLK
+425 IKSKTASASDKSLLK
-440 LELSRP
+440 LELSRAAE
-446 SVGAPLKVSAT
+446 GAPLSVSAT
-457 ELDALGIEGL
+457 ELDALGMDVDI
-467 NLSGLTIAEAISTI
+467 SGLTIARAISTI
-481 AKLFPADEPTP
+481 AGLFPTEEPTP
-492 EEPTP
+492 EEPEVPTP
-497 DEPSTEEPS
+497 EVPS

-520 KTDKIL
+520 KTDAIL
-526 ASIKPYVELLSII
+526 ASIKPYVVLLSII
-539 IKGGSAQVNLDGAKF
+539 IKGGSAQVNLDGAEF
-554 DIKEEVTGEVTSTAT
+554 DIKDEEGKVTSTVT
-569 LDASITVNGEAI
+569 LDAGITVNGESI
-581 TISGHATGLDK
+581 TVTGHAVGLDK

>member
-80 YGIAFAVKLGLDK
+80 YGIAFAVKLGLNK

-118 YDESLG
+118 YDESLSK
-124 NKYNDKVYL
+124 NYNDKVYL

-384 TFPKEIK
+384 TFPADKVV
-391 DEVTGEV
+391 DGVTV
-398 IKKPTTQEILTCVG
+398 KPTTQEILTCVG
-412 DVIEEAVDYMLLD
+412 NVLEEAVDYMLLD

-440 LELSRP
+440 LELSRAA
-446 SVGAPLKVSAT
+446 VGAPLKVSAT
-457 ELDALGIEGL
+457 ELDALGMKVNI
-467 NLSGLTIAEAISTI
+467 SGLTIAEAINTI

-492 EEPTP
+492 EEPEVPTP
-497 DEPSTEEPS
+497 EAPS

-520 KTDKIL
+520 KTDAIL

-539 IKGGSAQVNLDGAKF
+539 IKGGSAQVNLDGAEF
-554 DIKEEVTGEVTSTAT
+554 DIKDGKGKVTSTVT
-569 LDASITVNGEAI
+569 LDAGITVNGEAI
-581 TISGHATGLDK
+581 TVTGHAVGLDK

>member
-118 YDESLG
+118 YDEGLDK
-124 NKYNDKVYL
+124 KYNDKVYL
-133 QGPGG
+133 QGPSG

-322 KLAPTSVYEAKVV
+322 KWAPTSVYEAEVV

-347 FDKDITASVGPLNL
+347 FDKEIKASVGPLNL

-384 TFPKEIK
+384 TFPADKVV
-391 DEVTGEV
+391 DGVTV
-398 IKKPTTQEILTCVG
+398 KPTTQEILTCVG
-412 DVIEEAVDYMLLD
+412 KVLEEAVDYMLLD
-425 IKSKTASASDTSLLK
+425 IKSKTASASDQSLLK
-440 LELSRP
+440 LELSRAA
-446 SVGAPLKVSAT
+446 VGAPLKVSAT
-457 ELDALGIEGL
+457 ELDALGMNVNI
-467 NLSGLTIAEAISTI
+467 SGLTIAEAINTI

-492 EEPTP
+492 EEPEVPTP
-497 DEPSTEEPS
+497 EVPS

-520 KTDKIL
+520 KTDAIL

-554 DIKEEVTGEVTSTAT
+554 DIKDGEGKVTSTVT
-569 LDASITVNGEAI
+569 LDAGITVNGESI
-581 TISGHATGLDK
+581 TVTGHAVGLDK